1 MTAHILATM
10 EQNHAAYWREQL
22 EQEIAAYEAMQ
33 SELWEKLPGMGVAI
47 HDGQLVDQDRDKV
60 ELYHRVRDRFGR
72 IPVLMRK
79 VKAVPTE
86 EIWLRTPATGRNA
99 T

>member
-1 MTAHILATM
+1 M

-22 EQEIAAYEAMQ
+22 EQEIAAYEAMHA
-33 SELWEKLPGMGVAI
+33 ELWEKLPGMWVAI
-47 HDGQLVDQDRDKV
+47 HDGQLADQDRDKV

-86 EIWLRTPATGRNA
+86 EIWLRTPSTGRVSIRG
-99 T
+99 